1 MYYDDS
7 YDDYYEGGEGG
18 EGGKGGGI
26 DNNEY
31 KENDG
36 YKEEE
41 EENNKE
47 KEKENYRYEGETE
60 EENRYKPNIL
70 DNFKNLNTFKN
81 MSGGG
86 SGSRKINFSFK
97 GIKNM
102 LELKDKIIYWF
113 RSLFFKLNNFR
124 HDFKD
129 DVLFLFKKYKYAIIL
144 IIIFFIFFLYSKI
157 RSVDTYKGY
166 GKLKIVVTNF
176 DSDYGIKRCLKSIK
190 NQKYKYYDV
199 VVVDDSSRNLNQW
212 KFIQRFCKK
221 NSWKCLRTSRNVGS
235 LYCYVLGINA
245 HRCKLNDVIVMID
258 GDDWLISNDAFKIVR
273 NAYRSDSELC
283 LTFGNYLNFVSDLR
297 KYQVPSNTEIINN
310 NLPYID
316 KIIMERNYRK
326 EPWIYFPMRT
336 FKYFIWK
343 KLDQKR
349 LIDRNGIGNGKGKMY
364 RIATDRILMYP
375 LLEIANGRIKFI
387 NEFIYAYNIHMRNI
401 DKFQESEEFEEK
413 TRIIRYLRDEE
424 PHESPLEKVFF
435 YNKKKSFF
443 DRMIEKNKN
452 KKKNKK

>member
-7 YDDYYEGGEGG
+7 YDDYYEGREGYD
-18 EGGKGGGI
+18 I

-36 YKEEE
+36 YEEE
-41 EENNKE
+41 EENNIYI
-47 KEKENYRYEGETE
+47 EKENYGYEGEKE
-60 EENRYKPNIL
+60 DRYKPN
-70 DNFKNLNTFKN
+70 NLNTFKN

-86 SGSRKINFSFK
+86 SGSRKINFSLK

-113 RSLFFKLNNFR
+113 RSLFFKLNNLR

-245 HRCKLNDVIVMID
+245 HRCKLNDIIVM
-258 GDDWLISNDAFKIVR
+258 
-273 NAYRSDSELC
+273 
-283 LTFGNYLNFVSDLR
+283 
-297 KYQVPSNTEIINN
+297 
-310 NLPYID
+310 
-316 KIIMERNYRK
+316 
-326 EPWIYFPMRT
+326 
-336 FKYFIWK
+336 
-343 KLDQKR
+343 
-349 LIDRNGIGNGKGKMY
+349 
-364 RIATDRILMYP
+364 
-375 LLEIANGRIKFI
+375 
-387 NEFIYAYNIHMRNI
+387 
-401 DKFQESEEFEEK
+401 
-413 TRIIRYLRDEE
+413 
-424 PHESPLEKVFF
+424 
-435 YNKKKSFF
+435 
-443 DRMIEKNKN
+443 
-452 KKKNKK
+452 